1 MYTQNTPVHVKLWH
15 HDFWRLA
22 IANMLLT
29 MSVYMQIPVLP
40 LWLAQHGDAMSTGLS
55 MGAYGLGLFVMGGC
69 CNYLVQRYRRN
80 HVCQLAILMMLA
92 CIAVIYL
99 TVCGQLLML
108 AEGMVALVARF
119 CLGASFGLAQMV
131 LVSTLIIDV
140 CESFQRTEANHSA
153 AWFGRF
159 SMSLGPVAALLIYR
173 YFSLEYVLLS
183 SGVCCLLSMVPA
195 FRMAVVR
202 ELATDSNHHR
212 TASFYSFVK
221 HVLRDDDV
229 RILLRTAGRTVR
241 LCECRPEERV
251 GYRTDLD
258 YRCVAD
264 DATVICS
271 GEQLYPASAHRL
283 CHWYYRLAFPAVLHQ
298 AEQTL
303 SARYFT
309 EYVLLSM
316 GNGHQLRTF
325 PGLLLSF

>member
-99 TVCGQLLML
+99 TVCGQLPML

-183 SGVCCLLSMVPA
+183 SGVCCLLSMVLIQL
-195 FRMAVVR
+195 V
-202 ELATDSNHHR
+202 
-212 TASFYSFVK
+212 SF
-221 HVLRDDDV
+221 
-229 RILLRTAGRTVR
+229 
-241 LCECRPEERV
+241 P
-251 GYRTDLD
+251 
-258 YRCVAD
+258 
-264 DATVICS
+264 
-271 GEQLYPASAHRL
+271 
-283 CHWYYRLAFPAVLHQ
+283 
-298 AEQTL
+298 
-303 SARYFT
+303 
-309 EYVLLSM
+309 
-316 GNGHQLRTF
+316 
-325 PGLLLSF
+325 